1 MMAMK
6 NLLLPAALL
15 LIVACGGP
23 STPDTPEAKSAE
35 MVARIQTMEDSLFNS
50 MEFDRRKAQ
59 GLVDVYKA
67 YAAAFPLDTL
77 TPEYLFRAAGV
88 HKSMRQPEQSVMLYE
103 RIINDYRGWKRLADA
118 YYLKAF
124 TMDSEMDQ
132 KGEAQRAYT
141 EVINLFPDHP
151 FARDARIMIENLSLT
166 DEELIEKFQRMAE
179 EQEAAA
185 AK

>member
-1 MMAMK
+1 MK
-6 NLLLPAALL
+6 NLFILAALL
-15 LIVACGGP
+15 FIVACGEP
-23 STPDTPEAKSAE
+23 AAPDTPEAKSAE
-35 MVARIQTMEDSLFNS
+35 MVARIQSMEDSLFNS

-67 YAAAFPLDTL
+67 YVAAFPSDSL

-88 HKSMRQPEQSVMLYE
+88 YKSMRQPEQSILLYD

-124 TMDSEMDQ
+124 TIDSELDQ
-132 KGEAQRAYT
+132 KGEAQRAYK

-151 FARDARIMIENLSLT
+151 FARDARIMIDNLSMT
-166 DEELIEKFQRMAE
+166 DQELIEKFQRMAE
-179 EQEAAA
+179 EQEAQAA
-185 AK
+185 Q